1 MLFFVPNNVAKQ
13 DINKNQQENMNTCSY
28 YFTLHGY
35 SAFKLRNIQIIYV
48 FRLEIIVYKA
58 RCVMQTNLH
67 KHFVELYRFGVC
79 INLSNFTFK

>member
-1 MLFFVPNNVAKQ
+1 
-13 DINKNQQENMNTCSY
+13 MNTCSY
-28 YFTLHGY
+28 YFTLDGY

-58 RCVMQTNLH
+58 RYSMQANLH

-79 INLSNFTFK
+79 INLPNFTSK